1 MISDDYVFIFLDM
14 RVIFSLKWSCEKIL
28 SHAVS
33 LYMAA
38 DRSEM
43 RKKVPSASSSHGERM
58 ARRYCIAILVILLS
72 VGMLSVQVTAG
83 ASKSSKSSKSKIVQK
98 KKKKTRAKVVYAPQK
113 LVIRSACAWVEDQQ
127 TGELFIQKR
136 ASAVLPIASITKV
149 MTAMVTLD
157 AQLDLHELI
166 TIEPEDVDTMRHSRS
181 RLRVGTPITRG
192 DALLLALMASE
203 NRCAHALGRTYPG
216 GINAFIAAMNAKAQ
230 SLGLTDTHFEDP
242 VGLSSGNVST
252 ARELA
257 RMVDAAYQYPLV
269 REFTTREDAAVQLG
283 YRTMTFR
290 NSNRLV
296 RSPRW
301 QIGLSKTGFIDEAG
315 RCLVMQAQVA
325 RRPVLI
331 VLLDAQGKQT
341 RFADADRIKRWME
354 GPPPPR
360 QKQRVT
366 KTNTTRPI

>member
-1 MISDDYVFIFLDM
+1 
-14 RVIFSLKWSCEKIL
+14 
-28 SHAVS
+28 
-33 LYMAA
+33 
-38 DRSEM
+38 
-43 RKKVPSASSSHGERM
+43 M
-58 ARRYCIAILVILLS
+58 ARRYVIAILVILLS
-72 VGMLSVQVTAG
+72 MGTPAVQG
-83 ASKSSKSSKSKIVQK
+83 ATESSKSSKSSKSHTAHK
-98 KKKKTRAKVVYAPQK
+98 KKSRAKAIRAPQK

-127 TGELFIQKR
+127 TGELFVEKR
-136 ASAVLPIASITKV
+136 ATAVLPIASITKL

-157 AQLDLHELI
+157 AQLDLQELI
-166 TIEPEDVDTMRHSRS
+166 TIEPEDVDTLRHSRS
-181 RLRVGTPITRG
+181 RLRVGSSVTRG

-216 GINAFIAAMNAKAQ
+216 GINAFIAAMNTKAL
-230 SLGLTDTHFEDP
+230 SLGLMETHFEDP

-269 REFTTREDAAVQLG
+269 REFTTREDAAVDTG
-283 YRTMTFR
+283 RRTMKFR

-296 RSPRW
+296 RSPSW

-325 RRPVLI
+325 QRPVLI
-331 VLLDAQGKQT
+331 VLLDAHGKLT
-341 RFADADRIKRWME
+341 RFADANRIKRWME

-360 QKQRVT
+360 QRQRV
-366 KTNTTRPI
+366 

>member
-1 MISDDYVFIFLDM
+1 
-14 RVIFSLKWSCEKIL
+14 
-28 SHAVS
+28 
-33 LYMAA
+33 
-38 DRSEM
+38 
-43 RKKVPSASSSHGERM
+43 M
-58 ARRYCIAILVILLS
+58 ARRYGIAILVILLS
-72 VGMLSVQVTAG
+72 VGLLSVQVAAG
-83 ASKSSKSSKSKIVQK
+83 ASKPSKSSKSQTAHK
-98 KKKKTRAKVVYAPQK
+98 KKSRVKVVRAPQK

-127 TGELFIQKR
+127 TGELLVQKR
-136 ASAVLPIASITKV
+136 AAAVLPIASITKL

-157 AQLDLHELI
+157 AQLDLQELL
-166 TIEPEDVDTMRHSRS
+166 TIETGDVDTFRHSHS
-181 RLRVGTPITRG
+181 RLRVGTLITRG

-216 GINAFIAAMNAKAQ
+216 GIDAFVAAMNAKAQ
-230 SLGLTDTHFEDP
+230 SLGLMETRFEDP

-252 ARELA
+252 AQELA

-283 YRTMTFR
+283 YRTLKFR

-325 RRPVLI
+325 QRPVLI
-331 VLLDAQGKQT
+331 VLLDAQGKLT
-341 RFADADRIKRWME
+341 RFADANRIKRWLE
-354 GPPPPR
+354 GPPPAR
-360 QKQRVT
+360 QKQRA
-366 KTNTTRPI
+366 

>member
-1 MISDDYVFIFLDM
+1 
-14 RVIFSLKWSCEKIL
+14 
-28 SHAVS
+28 
-33 LYMAA
+33 
-38 DRSEM
+38 
-43 RKKVPSASSSHGERM
+43 M
-58 ARRYCIAILVILLS
+58 ARRYIIAILVILLS
-72 VGMLSVQVTAG
+72 VGLPAVDGAAG
-83 ASKSSKSSKSKIVQK
+83 TSKSSKSSKSKVVH
-98 KKKKTRAKVVYAPQK
+98 KKKKTRAKVVHAPDK

-127 TGELFIQKR
+127 TGELFVQKR
-136 ASAVLPIASITKV
+136 ATAVLPIASITKL

-157 AQLDLHELI
+157 AQLDLQELI
-166 TIEPEDVDTMRHSRS
+166 SIEPEDVDSLRHTRS

-216 GINAFIAAMNAKAQ
+216 GIDAFIAAMNVKAQ
-230 SLGLTDTHFEDP
+230 SLGLTETRFEDP

-252 ARELA
+252 AQELA
-257 RMVDAAYQYPLV
+257 RMVDAAYQYPV
-269 REFTTREDAAVQLG
+269 IRAFTTREDAAVQLS

-290 NSNRLV
+290 NSNRLI

-325 RRPVLI
+325 QRPVLI

-354 GPPPPR
+354 GPPPSR

-366 KTNTTRPI
+366 KATATRSI

>member
-1 MISDDYVFIFLDM
+1 
-14 RVIFSLKWSCEKIL
+14 
-28 SHAVS
+28 
-33 LYMAA
+33 
-38 DRSEM
+38 
-43 RKKVPSASSSHGERM
+43 M
-58 ARRYCIAILVILLS
+58 ARRYIIAILVVLLS
-72 VGMLSVQVTAG
+72 LGIPAVDGAAG
-83 ASKSSKSSKSKIVQK
+83 TSKSSKSSKSKSVHK
-98 KKKKTRAKVVYAPQK
+98 NKSRVKAVRAAQK
-113 LVIRSACAWVEDQQ
+113 LVIRSACACVEDQQ
-127 TGELFIQKR
+127 TGELLVQKR
-136 ASAVLPIASITKV
+136 ATAVLPIASITKL

-166 TIEPEDVDTMRHSRS
+166 TIEPQDVDTLRHSRS
-181 RLRVGTPITRG
+181 RLRVGTIITRE

-216 GINAFIAAMNAKAQ
+216 GIDAFIAAMNAKAL

-269 REFTTREDAAVQLG
+269 REFTTRDDAEVQSG
-283 YRTMTFR
+283 YRTQKFR

-296 RSPRW
+296 RSHNW

-325 RRPVLI
+325 RRSVLI
-331 VLLDAQGKQT
+331 VLLDAQGNLT
-341 RFADADRIKRWME
+341 RFADANRIKRWME
-354 GPPPPR
+354 VKATKM
-360 QKQRVT
+360 QKAIGSNV
-366 KTNTTRPI
+366 TRPI

>member
-1 MISDDYVFIFLDM
+1 MHEETLS
-14 RVIFSLKWSCEKIL
+14 SL
-28 SHAVS
+28 
-33 LYMAA
+33 
-38 DRSEM
+38 
-43 RKKVPSASSSHGERM
+43 
-58 ARRYCIAILVILLS
+58 ARRYVIAILVILLS
-72 VGMLSVQVTAG
+72 VGMLAVQAAAG
-83 ASKSSKSSKSKIVQK
+83 ASTASKSQTAHK
-98 KKKKTRAKVVYAPQK
+98 KKSRVKVVRAPQK

-127 TGELFIQKR
+127 TGELFVQKR
-136 ASAVLPIASITKV
+136 ATAVLPIASITKL

-157 AQLDLHELI
+157 AQLDLQELI
-166 TIEPEDVDTMRHSRS
+166 TIEPEDVDTLRHTRS
-181 RLRVGTPITRG
+181 RLRVGTLITRG

-203 NRCAHALGRTYPG
+203 NRCAHTLGRTYPG
-216 GINAFIAAMNAKAQ
+216 GIDAFVAAMNAKAQ
-230 SLGLTDTHFEDP
+230 LLGLTETRFEDP

-283 YRTMTFR
+283 YRILKFR

-325 RRPVLI
+325 QRPVLI
-331 VLLDAQGKQT
+331 VLLDAQGKLT

-354 GPPPPR
+354 RPPPAR

>member
-1 MISDDYVFIFLDM
+1 
-14 RVIFSLKWSCEKIL
+14 
-28 SHAVS
+28 
-33 LYMAA
+33 
-38 DRSEM
+38 
-43 RKKVPSASSSHGERM
+43 M

-72 VGMLSVQVTAG
+72 VGMLSVQVAAQT
-83 ASKSSKSSKSKIVQK
+83 SKTSKSSKSKIVHK
-98 KKKKTRAKVVYAPQK
+98 KKKSRVKAVRAPQK

-127 TGELFIQKR
+127 TGELFVQKR
-136 ASAVLPIASITKV
+136 ATAVLPIASITKL

-157 AQLDLHELI
+157 AQLELHELI
-166 TIEPEDVDTMRHSRS
+166 SIEPEDVDTLRHSRS
-181 RLRVGTPITRG
+181 RLRVGTPIARG

-216 GINAFIAAMNAKAQ
+216 GIDAFIAAMNTKAQ
-230 SLGLTDTHFEDP
+230 SLGLADTRFQDP

-252 ARELA
+252 AQELA
-257 RMVDAAYQYPLV
+257 RMVDAAYQYPLI

-283 YRTMTFR
+283 YRTQTFR

-325 RRPVLI
+325 RRPLLI
-331 VLLDAQGKQT
+331 VLLDAHGKLT

-354 GPPPPR
+354 SPPPPR
-360 QKQRVT
+360 RKQRV
-366 KTNTTRPI
+366 

>member
-1 MISDDYVFIFLDM
+1 
-14 RVIFSLKWSCEKIL
+14 
-28 SHAVS
+28 
-33 LYMAA
+33 
-38 DRSEM
+38 
-43 RKKVPSASSSHGERM
+43 M
-58 ARRYCIAILVILLS
+58 ARRYIIAILVILLS
-72 VGMLSVQVTAG
+72 VGLPAVDGAAG
-83 ASKSSKSSKSKIVQK
+83 TSKSSKSSKSKVVHK
-98 KKKKTRAKVVYAPQK
+98 KKKARAKAVRAPQK

-136 ASAVLPIASITKV
+136 ATAVLPIASITKL

-166 TIEPEDVDTMRHSRS
+166 TIEPEDVDSIRHTRS

-216 GINAFIAAMNAKAQ
+216 GIDAFIAAMNVKAQ
-230 SLGLTDTHFEDP
+230 SLGLTETRFEDP

-252 ARELA
+252 AQELA
-257 RMVDAAYQYPLV
+257 RMVDAAYQYRLI
-269 REFTTREDAAVQLG
+269 REFTTREDAVVQLG
-283 YRTMTFR
+283 YRRQTFR

-325 RRPVLI
+325 QRPVLI
-331 VLLDAQGKQT
+331 VLLDAQGKLT

-366 KTNTTRPI
+366 DATTTRPI